1 VADVSLRSPESITV
15 GLELPPGQKM
25 VHWTVNVSRTFRPAN
40 FGSEDMRELGA
51 MVAAEFTGSG
61 ERFRQQQ
68 HPTVL
73 KPCLL

>member
-1 VADVSLRSPESITV
+1 MAAVSLRSPESITV

-25 VHWTVNVSRTFRPAN
+25 VHWTVTVSRTFRPVN

-51 MVAAEFTGSG
+51 MVAAEFTASG
-61 ERFRQQQ
+61 ERFHQQQ
-68 HPTVL
+68 HQTVL